1 MNQITI
7 PFLEW
12 TANNSPRKQPK
23 SQPKK
28 VSTPFSAHRVK
39 DWKKL
44 SLDRLSELG
53 VEMGRKKDDASV
65 RRIAIVVGETFGE
78 VFDRKVEINLLTAA
92 VSAFESELYKL
103 VTETKLHCDPL
114 EREEP
119 PSSWKKGQTRWRTSQ
134 LKLPH
139 FRNMLG
145 TCGKKLARE
154 LLEEIIKGGGKEN
167 ATGGPHHGKAIVRR
181 VSLQGTTPRKS
192 KKSRTRLHQPGRGGK
207 TV

>member
-1 MNQITI
+1 MEQMTI

-12 TANNSPRKQPK
+12 TANNPQQKTPSPP
-23 SQPKK
+23 PKK
-28 VSTPFSAHRVK
+28 KSTPFSAHFIE
-39 DWKKL
+39 DWKQL
-44 SLDRLSELG
+44 SVERLNELG
-53 VEMGRKKDDASV
+53 VEMGRKKDDLSA
-65 RRIAIVVGETFGE
+65 RRIAIVAGETFGE
-78 VFDRKVEINLLTAA
+78 VFDGKVEINRLTAA
-92 VSAFESELYKL
+92 VSAFECEMYKL
-103 VTETKLHCDPL
+103 AVEMRLHCDLL

-139 FRNMLG
+139 FGDMLG

-167 ATGGPHHGKAIVRR
+167 ATGGPHHGKATVRR